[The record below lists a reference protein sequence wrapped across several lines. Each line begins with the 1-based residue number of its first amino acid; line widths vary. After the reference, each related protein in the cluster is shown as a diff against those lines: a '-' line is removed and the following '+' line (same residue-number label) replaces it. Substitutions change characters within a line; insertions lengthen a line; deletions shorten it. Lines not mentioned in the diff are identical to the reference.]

1 MVKIKK
7 FGGANNASNVKTS
20 NSSNNAKLNSLV
32 SNIKRNN
39 VSNNSINSNN
49 SNNND
54 SNKNVIVIISVILA
68 VIVLIIIAYS
78 LYNYYTSVRQT
89 YEITK
94 QMIPYIHDASIDK
107 RFNYG
112 SLPESSEGNEY
123 NMNFWVYINEY
134 TYRLSEDKCIV
145 FKGDKS
151 VELIDSDKSNA
162 INKLSNPGIWL
173 LKNTNTLRI
182 NTGLDTTFKE
192 PCSDTGTGTT
202 CDNSD
207 NNIDSCEIKNF
218 PLQNWVNINVSLRNN
233 ILDIFLNGKL
243 NKSCILSGS
252 PTINKGDLYICQDGG
267 FNGYISNFKY
277 TNKALNS
284 IKIYDIYKKGPQIE
298 LQKNFL
304 DYFGYRVKVEKV

>member
-7 FGGANNASNVKTS
+7 FGGANNASNNIRSNNIKTNNISS
-20 NSSNNAKLNSLV
+20 NTISSNNT
-32 SNIKRNN
+32 I
-39 VSNNSINSNN
+39 SNNTNSN
-49 SNNND
+49 
-54 SNKNVIVIISVILA
+54 KKLIIIISVILA
-68 VIVLIIIAYS
+68 IIVLIIIGYS

-134 TYRLSEDKCIV
+134 TYRLNEDKCIL

-151 VELIDSDKSNA
+151 VVLNDSDKNQA
-162 INKLSNPGIWL
+162 INKYSNPGIWL
-173 LKNTNTLRI
+173 LKHTNTLRI

-192 PCSDTGTGTT
+192 TCEEDNTNCS
-202 CDNSD
+202 NE
-207 NNIDSCEIKNF
+207 IDSCEIKNF

-233 ILDIFLNGKL
+233 ILDVFLNGKL

-298 LQKNFL
+298 LQKSFL